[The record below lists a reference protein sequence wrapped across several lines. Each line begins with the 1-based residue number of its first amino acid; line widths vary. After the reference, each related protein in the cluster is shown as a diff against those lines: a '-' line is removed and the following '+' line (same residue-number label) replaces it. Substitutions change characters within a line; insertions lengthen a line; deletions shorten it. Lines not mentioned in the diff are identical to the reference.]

1 MYQTIFF
8 RHNNQCK
15 GFVIVEQRLV
25 LGREARY
32 QSNKDYCRVGRLG
45 SGRREDPYMSCK
57 AVWQP
62 NCCHVVDRDV

>member
-1 MYQTIFF
+1 MYQTIFS

-15 GFVIVEQRLV
+15 GLVIVEQRLV

-32 QSNKDYCRVGRLG
+32 QSNKDYYRVARFGG
-45 SGRREDPYMSCK
+45 SRREDRYMSCK